1 MPLIVP
7 VELTDIIFAPW
18 VQLKCQ
24 ECINW
29 GSTFRCPPWTP
40 RFYNAQELFGQFEY
54 HYLVVMRDDM
64 ESLVDKL
71 ERNLGCR
78 KAIALISRNWDATSY
93 WRFHKIMLTLKKQ
106 VGGGTIVLG
115 SGGGCRLCRTCGI
128 HLNEPCKHPGESMP
142 SPESWGIDVYS
153 TLLNLEIPIEIPP
166 RRIFTRVGFIATS
179 SQIQTLSSEDSVGR
193 LIPRFRKKPLEEV
206 LESIS
211 KQGINVLDVDRAE
224 NYYTGMSCD
233 ECRYR
238 NIWLCD
244 RSLFPEEI
252 LDGYIKN
259 LKIVVVDIERKF
271 AYNLTKIADEFH
283 RAGYYDVL
291 KFADNPCNLCKECNT
306 FGCHKM
312 KHKRG
317 NKYGFKNA
325 FRCIKYL
332 GISFEKIT
340 KGNRGYIIYQD
351 DLKQ

>member
-1 MPLIVP
+1 
-7 VELTDIIFAPW
+7 
-18 VQLKCQ
+18 
-24 ECINW
+24 
-29 GSTFRCPPWTP
+29 
-40 RFYNAQELFGQFEY
+40 
-54 HYLVVMRDDM
+54 MRDDM